1 MSTPSSRATPA
12 VTGSSARPVF
22 VRILKLGAILAVAIA
37 VIGGVVGFLVDG
49 ERGLL
54 SALVGTAMAILFTGL
69 TAASILVANRFSGTE
84 FFTAIFF
91 AVVMG
96 AWIVKFAI
104 FLVLVFLLRDAEWI
118 NPTVMFICI
127 IAGVLGSL
135 IVDVVVVATS
145 RMGYVSDVTLPGE

>member
-1 MSTPSSRATPA
+1 
-12 VTGSSARPVF
+12 VF
-22 VRILKLGAILAVAIA
+22 VRILKWGAILAAGIG
-37 VIGGVVGFLVDG
+37 VIGGVIGLLVDG
-49 ERGLL
+49 ERGLV

-69 TAASILVANRFSGTE
+69 TAASILVANRFSGRE

-104 FLVLVFLLRDAEWI
+104 FLLLVFLLRDQPWI
-118 NPTVMFICI
+118 NPFVMFFCI

-135 IVDVVVVATS
+135 VVDVVVVATS
-145 RMGYVSDVTLPGE
+145 RMSYASDVKLPGE

>member
-1 MSTPSSRATPA
+1 VSIPSSRSTPS

-22 VRILKLGAILAVAIA
+22 VRILKLGAILALAIA
-37 VIGGVVGFLVDG
+37 VVGGVVGFVVDG
-49 ERGLL
+49 ERGLV

-69 TAASILVANRFSGTE
+69 TAVSILVANRFSGTD

-104 FLVLVFLLRDAEWI
+104 FLALVFLLRDAEWI
-118 NPTVMFICI
+118 NPVVMFLSI

-145 RMGYVSDVTLPGE
+145 RMSYVSDVSLPGE

>member
-1 MSTPSSRATPA
+1 VSTSKARATSA
-12 VTGSSARPVF
+12 ATGASARPVF
-22 VRILKLGAILAVAIA
+22 VRILKWGAILAVAIA
-37 VIGGVVGFLVDG
+37 VVGGVLGLLIDG
-49 ERGLL
+49 ERGLV

-104 FLVLVFLLRDAEWI
+104 FLVLIFLLRDQPWI
-118 NPTVMFICI
+118 NPPVMFICI

-135 IVDVVVVATS
+135 VVDVIVVATS
-145 RMGYVSDVTLPGE
+145 RMSYVSDVTLPGE

>member
-1 MSTPSSRATPA
+1 MSTPSPRATPA

-104 FLVLVFLLRDAEWI
+104 FLILVFLLRDAEWI

>member
-1 MSTPSSRATPA
+1 MSTSSSRSTPA

-22 VRILKLGAILAVAIA
+22 VRILKLGAILAIAIA

-135 IVDVVVVATS
+135 VVDVVVVATS

>member
-1 MSTPSSRATPA
+1 MSTPAPRATPA
-12 VTGSSARPVF
+12 VAGSSARPVF
-22 VRILKLGAILAVAIA
+22 VRILKLGAILALAIA
-37 VIGGVVGFLVDG
+37 VIGGAAGFVVDG
-49 ERGLL
+49 ERGLV

-69 TAASILVANRFSGTE
+69 TAFSILVANRFSGTE

-104 FLVLVFLLRDAEWI
+104 FLVLVFLLRDADWI
-118 NPTVMFICI
+118 NPVVMFICI

-145 RMGYVSDVTLPGE
+145 RMGYVSDVTLPGA

>member
-1 MSTPSSRATPA
+1 M
-12 VTGSSARPVF
+12 F
-22 VRILKLGAILAVAIA
+22 VRILKLGAILAFAIA
-37 VIGGVVGFLVDG
+37 VIGGVVGFMVDG
-49 ERGLL
+49 ERGLV
-54 SALVGTAMAILFTGL
+54 SALVGTVMAILFTGL